1 MAMRLMF
8 CALLCAVCGLTHAAS
23 ISRRIQV
30 GQHERTYALYVPTS
44 LDEHAPA
51 ALVIAF
57 HGGGGDARGMAE
69 LTGFSA
75 LADREGFLLAYP
87 NGLKRHWNDGRE
99 FARKLPDDVDDV
111 AFVEALLDDVA
122 KFHKLD
128 THRIYATGMSNGGIF
143 SHYLAL
149 KLSPRIAAIG
159 VVAGGI
165 APEIAKDFK
174 PAEPVSV
181 MIIHG
186 RSDPIVPFGGGAVA
200 RTRGSI
206 VPTTTAVKLWRAADG
221 LTGDAKQQRKPART
235 SADCAEEWESWSSG
249 RDGSALTYI
258 TLDGGGHTWPSGK
271 PYLPAMIIGKVCPE
285 LNATQTIWE
294 FFKQHPK
301 P

>member
-1 MAMRLMF
+1 MATRWVF
-8 CALLCAVCGLTHAAS
+8 CALLCAVCGFTHAAS
-23 ISRRIQV
+23 ISRRIQA
-30 GQHERTYALYVPTS
+30 GSHERTYELYVPAS
-44 LDEHAPA
+44 LDDHAPA

-57 HGGGGDARGMAE
+57 HGGGGDAHGMAE

-87 NGLKRHWNDGRE
+87 NGFKRHWNDGRE
-99 FARKLPDDVDDV
+99 FRHKVPDDVGDV
-111 AFVEALLDDVA
+111 AFVEALLVDVA

-128 THRIYATGMSNGGIF
+128 PHRIYATGMSNGGIF

-149 KLSPRIAAIG
+149 KLSARIAAIG

-165 APEIAKDFK
+165 APEIASDFK
-174 PAEPVSV
+174 PGTGVSV

-186 RSDPIVPFGGGAVA
+186 RSDPIVPFAGGAVA
-200 RTRGSI
+200 RTHGSI
-206 VPTTTAVKLWRAADG
+206 VPTETAAKLWREADG
-221 LTGDAKQQRKPART
+221 LSGEPKRQRKPVKT
-235 SADCAEEWESWSSG
+235 PADCAEEWQSWSGG
-249 RDGSALTYI
+249 RDGAALTYVA
-258 TLDGGGHTWPSGK
+258 LDGGGHTWPGGK
-271 PYLPAMIIGKVCPE
+271 PYLPTAIIGKVCPE